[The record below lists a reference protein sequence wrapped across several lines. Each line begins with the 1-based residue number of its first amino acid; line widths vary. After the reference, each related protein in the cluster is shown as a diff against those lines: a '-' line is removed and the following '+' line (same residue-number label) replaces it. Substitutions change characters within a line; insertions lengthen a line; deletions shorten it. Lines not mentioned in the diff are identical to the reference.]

1 MYKELSETWDALI
14 AAGSPFEIT
23 EVEVRGNPIRDL
35 CRRAADPARRL
46 APVRPVR

>member
-23 EVEVRGNPIRDL
+23 EVEVRGTPIKTI
-35 CRRAADPARRL
+35 AAA
-46 APVRPVR
+46 ACAC